1 MIPAKAS
8 KDSTNTWDEE
18 KGKGIHK
25 VAGEVKPSVDGEKE
39 GIKIRHGNY
48 ESAAGTDFTNSNNA
62 WGSMSIFFF
71 PSNNLDYFFECA
83 NRRKDGNVGRGM
95 GRKLIMISIKR
106 LYAKIQYLV

>member
-18 KGKGIHK
+18 EGKGIHK
-25 VAGEVKPSVDGEKE
+25 VAGEVKPSADGEKE